1 MSESPP
7 AHLIRLAWVSALAG
21 IVTGLVGSAFRVSL
35 IWADT
40 ARGNMVTFAH
50 QWPEFGWLI
59 PMAVAA
65 ICVAMAYTLVQRF
78 APVASGSGVQ
88 HIEAVMRGEAAPSPL
103 IVLPVKFIGGLL
115 AMGSGLALGR
125 EGPTVQMGATIG
137 SSFAALARLGDGD
150 VRTIQSATASAGLAV
165 AFNAP
170 TGGIAFAFEELA
182 RRFTTEVMVAT
193 LAACATAVVV
203 MRAILGDNADFLV
216 APMPEPSIPA
226 VAMCV
231 VLGIGLG
238 ALGAA
243 YNRVIIFWLD
253 RFAAF
258 DRLPGV
264 ARAAG
269 VGAVVGLVTWFEPG
283 IVGGG
288 NNLIQGVLDNQFLYS
303 QLLLILVARWL
314 LGPFSYS
321 AGTPGGLFAPL
332 LVIGAVSG
340 ALFADLVNRLAAMPL
355 LDSDVCAIVGM
366 AAFFTAVVR
375 APLTGTL
382 VVLGMTGSVM
392 PLAPAI
398 AANVGAMIVPA
409 LLATPPIY
417 DTLRERML
425 GRGGEGGGGGKGEKE
440 IDGGRRTI

>member
-1 MSESPP
+1 
-7 AHLIRLAWVSALAG
+7 
-21 IVTGLVGSAFRVSL
+21 
-35 IWADT
+35 
-40 ARGNMVTFAH
+40 
-50 QWPEFGWLI
+50 
-59 PMAVAA
+59 
-65 ICVAMAYTLVQRF
+65 
-78 APVASGSGVQ
+78 
-88 HIEAVMRGEAAPSPL
+88 MRGEAAPAPL

-137 SSFAALARLGDGD
+137 TRFATLARLGDGD
-150 VRTIQSATASAGLAV
+150 VRTVQAATASAGLAV

-193 LAACATAVVV
+193 LAASATAVVM
-203 MRAILGDNADFLV
+203 MRAILGDDADFLV
-216 APMPEPSIPA
+216 ADMPEPSIPA
-226 VAMCV
+226 VALCV
-231 VLGIGLG
+231 LLGIGLG

-243 YNRVIIFWLD
+243 YNRVIIVWLD

-269 VGAVVGLVTWFEPG
+269 VGAIVGLVTWFQPG

-288 NNLIQGVLDNQFLYS
+288 DNLIQGVLDNRFLVT
-303 QLLLILVARWL
+303 QLVLILIARWL
-314 LGPFSYS
+314 LGPFSYA

-332 LVIGAVSG
+332 LVVGAVSG
-340 ALFADLVNRLAAMPL
+340 ALFADAVNRLAPVPF

-382 VVLGMTGSVM
+382 VVLGMTGSVT

-398 AANVGAMIVPA
+398 AASVGAMIVPA

-425 GRGGEGGGGGKGEKE
+425 GARGAGEQGDKGIDETE
-440 IDGGRRTI
+440 DGGRRTED

>member
-1 MSESPP
+1 MSAAPP
-7 AHLIRLAWVSALAG
+7 GHLIRLALVSALAG
-21 IVTGLVGSAFRVSL
+21 IVTGVVGSAFRTSL
-35 IWADT
+35 IWADN
-40 ARGNMVTFAH
+40 ARGEVVTFAH
-50 QWPEFGWLI
+50 QWPHLGWLI
-59 PMAVAA
+59 PMVGAA
-65 ICVAMAYTLVQRF
+65 ICVALAYLLVHRF
-78 APVASGSGVQ
+78 APLAAGSGVQ
-88 HIEAVMRGEAAPSPL
+88 HIEAVMRGEAAPAPL

-115 AMGSGLALGR
+115 AIGSGLALGR
-125 EGPTVQMGATIG
+125 EGPTVQMGAAIG
-137 SSFAALARLGDGD
+137 TRFATLAGLADGD

-203 MRAILGDNADFLV
+203 MRAILGDTVDFDV
-216 APMPEPSIPA
+216 SAMPEPSIAA
-226 VAMCV
+226 VATCIL
-231 VLGIGLG
+231 LGIGLG

-243 YNRVIIFWLD
+243 YNRAIILWLD
-253 RFAAF
+253 RFVAF

-264 ARAAG
+264 VRAAG
-269 VGAVVGLVTWFEPG
+269 VGAIVGLVTWFEPV

-288 NNLIQGVLDNQFLYS
+288 DNLIQGVLDNRFLIS
-303 QLLLILVARWL
+303 HLVLILVARWL

-340 ALFADLVNRLAAMPL
+340 ALFADVVNRLAPVPF
-355 LDSDVCAIVGM
+355 LDSDICVIVGM

-382 VVLGMTGSVM
+382 VVLGMTGSVT

-398 AANVGAMIVPA
+398 AASVGAMIVPA
-409 LLATPPIY
+409 LLDSPPIY
-417 DTLRERML
+417 DTLPERML
-425 GRGGEGGGGGKGEKE
+425 VGGAKREKGEE
-440 IDGGRRTI
+440 GENA